1 MTTTTTVTAPV
12 SGTIGEIY
20 VANGATVKAGDVLLV
35 QTSTKVRPHARTT
48 ASTAHATRKQTETR
62 VAAPAAGKVTLLVG
76 KGKEVGQGDRLA
88 DITS

>member
-1 MTTTTTVTAPV
+1 MTTTIVTAPV

-35 QTSTKVRPHARTT
+35 QTSTK
-48 ASTAHATRKQTETR
+48 TETR
-62 VAAPAAGKVTLLVG
+62 VAAPAAGKVTLLVA
-76 KGKEVGQGDRLA
+76 KGTDVGQGARLA